1 MSTLTKQTG
10 YAAIN
15 GARIYYETAGEGTG
29 LVMLHAGVADV
40 RQWNNEFEYFAD
52 RYRVLRYDRRAFGS
66 TEPVDGEFNDMA
78 DLAALLDH
86 LGFDQPLIL
95 MGCSMGG
102 MLAMDF
108 TLTYPSRVK
117 ALIMVASAPGG
128 LDLDVE
134 IEPMFTTLEEAYKAG
149 DLDVVADLETQ
160 IWFDGFGR
168 APGQGD
174 PVMRQL
180 AHDMNRKALD
190 HQAKKL
196 GKRLPNIDSQAAE
209 RLSELALPVLVVA
222 GVYDEQ
228 YTRTAGDY
236 MGEHISGAQ
245 KVVVQD
251 AAHLVNMNQPE
262 EFRRVVETFLDGLG
276 R

>member
-1 MSTLTKQTG
+1 MSTLTKQSG

-15 GARIYYETAGEGTG
+15 GAQIYYETAGEGTG

-40 RQWNNEFEYFAD
+40 RQWNNEFAYFAD
-52 RYRVLRYDRRAFGS
+52 RYRVLRYDRRAFGN

-78 DLAALLDH
+78 DLTALLDH

-95 MGCSMGG
+95 VGCSMGG

-108 TLTYPSRVK
+108 TLAYPSRVK
-117 ALIMVASAPGG
+117 ALIMVASAPNG

-134 IEPMFTTLEEAYKAG
+134 IEPIFTKVEEAYKAG
-149 DLDVVADLETQ
+149 DLDLVADLETQ

-168 APGQGD
+168 TPDQVD

-196 GKRLPNIDSQAAE
+196 GKRLPNIDSSAAE

-222 GVYDEQ
+222 GVHDEQ
-228 YTRTAGDY
+228 YTRVAADY
-236 MGEHISGAQ
+236 MGEHIPGAQ

-251 AAHLVNMNQPE
+251 AAHLVNMNQPD
-262 EFRRVVETFLDGLG
+262 EFRRIVETFLDGLG
-276 R
+276 G